1 MSEMARCPSCGEVA
15 AVADAGDGVSTV
27 CTSCGAVLDSC
38 DFQSAGGDDGV
49 SYVPP
54 TETTK
59 LALCPGGLR
68 LVRTRPLRGHR
79 LECDRWLQHAAGRFA
94 MSASMAQRAR
104 DLYQDLAGRAALTSH
119 VSLAAA
125 CCYKVLR
132 EEGRA
137 VSLHCLASEAQ
148 CTGSQLRCALRLL
161 SQGTGE
167 RSEGPSL
174 RDLVPEA
181 ARMLRP
187 EEREAVVSRA
197 RALLVPLARCW
208 FLEGRT
214 PRCLL
219 PALVFVAWRS
229 LDPLHA
235 QVPYAE
241 FCRQRS
247 MGANAGTC
255 RIITA
260 LNKVLVRLASQIPW
274 ACGTRLTANKAASY
288 VPDILRYSASLTLD
302 ASAPADAAGQGPTV
316 AVFQTFRGDPKRP
329 QEQQPRSPE
338 GPLCED
344 FSDSEIE
351 AYIRGHDEVAARQ
364 KFLRARGVEPP

>member
-1 MSEMARCPSCGEVA
+1 MATAKCPSCGEVA
-15 AVADAGDGVSTV
+15 ALGDAGDGVSEA
-27 CTSCGAVLDSC
+27 CTLCGAVFESC
-38 DFQSAGGDDGV
+38 VFQSGVGEEGG

-68 LVRTRPLRGHR
+68 LVRNKPLRGHR

-94 MSASMAQRAR
+94 MNTAMTQRAR
-104 DLYQDLAGRAALTSH
+104 DLYQELARRAALPTH

-137 VSLHCLASEAQ
+137 VSLHSLASAAQ
-148 CTGSQLRCALRLL
+148 CTGGQLRYALRLL
-161 SQGTGE
+161 SKGTGVHP
-167 RSEGPSL
+167 EGPPL

-181 ARMLRP
+181 ARVLP
-187 EEREAVVSRA
+187 SDVRESVASRA

-208 FLEGRT
+208 FLEGRS
-214 PRCLL
+214 PHCLL

-229 LDPLHA
+229 LDPQHA
-235 QVPYAE
+235 QLSYRE
-241 FCRQRS
+241 FCRKHSVEPSGGVSRS
-247 MGANAGTC
+247 LSQ
-255 RIITA
+255 

-274 ACGTRLTANKAASY
+274 VRGTRLTPNKAASY
-288 VPDILRYSASLTLD
+288 VPDILRYSASLTLG
-302 ASAPADAAGQGPTV
+302 ASAPADAAAKQGPAV
-316 AVFQTFRGDPKRP
+316 AVFRTFRKDSVQS
-329 QEQQPRSPE
+329 QEEQSRAPE
-338 GPLCED
+338 EPLCED

-351 AYIRGHDEVAARQ
+351 AYIRGEDEVAAIQ
-364 KFLRARGVEPP
+364 KFLRSRGVEPP